1 MAKPQKSIADRVREY
16 LGRNLVP
23 PEVVP
28 LPGGGAVVAAPAR
41 FEFSGDNAKEKEL
54 LARAAAKASGIV
66 PEPEAL
72 TAEAMAL
79 AEQANQ
85 QLTAARPQGP
95 PR

>member
-1 MAKPQKSIADRVREY
+1 MPKAQKSIADRVREY

-23 PEVVP
+23 PEIVP

-41 FEFSGDNAKEKEL
+41 FEFSGDDAKEKER

-72 TAEAMAL
+72 TAEAMAMVD
-79 AEQANQ
+79 QANAEAQ
-85 QLTAARPQGP
+85 GRGP
-95 PR
+95 PQ